1 MQGTGALPKMGEK
14 AQAKP
19 QGEVKNCSRQV
30 GALNRAKQITHK
42 KEETYVHI

>member
-19 QGEVKNCSRQV
+19 QGEEKIVR
-30 GALNRAKQITHK
+30 GRW
-42 KEETYVHI
+42 EP